1 MSVLSEILHRANK
14 STLMYSDLLVVFE
27 VARVAL
33 ADADT
38 FDEIAEKMDMSD
50 KEMKRVQEDLIGAL
64 EEGGAE

>member
-1 MSVLSEILHRANK
+1 
-14 STLMYSDLLVVFE
+14 MYSDLLVVFE